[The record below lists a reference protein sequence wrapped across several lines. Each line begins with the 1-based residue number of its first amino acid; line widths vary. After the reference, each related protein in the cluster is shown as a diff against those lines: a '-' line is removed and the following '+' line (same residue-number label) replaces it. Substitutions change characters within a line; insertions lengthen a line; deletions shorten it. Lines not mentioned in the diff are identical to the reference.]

1 MTDAPV
7 RILLADDQPL
17 VRTGVRRVLE
27 STTGFEVVGEAANGD
42 DVFPRIEE
50 TAPDVLVLDLSMPG
64 RDGFSVLE
72 EIRRRALPL
81 RVLVL
86 SLHVDPSYV
95 ARAVRAGADGY
106 LVKDTAVEDL
116 PGAIRAVVGGQ
127 GFYSSRA
134 QRALTAAVRGG
145 PTDEAFASLTAREV
159 EVLRRVASGRS
170 SKEIGAELFISARTV
185 ESHRASLARKL
196 KLNSVADLTRFAIE
210 RGLLDPP

>member
-1 MTDAPV
+1 MTTSRV
-7 RILLADDQPL
+7 RIVLADDQPL

-27 STTGFEVVGEAANGD
+27 STPGFDVVGEAANGD
-42 DVFPRIEE
+42 DVFARIDE
-50 TAPDVLVLDLSMPG
+50 TSPDVLVLDLSMPG

-72 EIRRRALPL
+72 EIRRRGLDL

-106 LVKDTAVEDL
+106 LAKDTAVEDL

-127 GFYSSRA
+127 GFYSPRA
-134 QRALTAAVRGG
+134 QQALTAAVRGE
-145 PTDEAFASLTAREV
+145 PADDVLASLTAREL

-210 RGLLDPP
+210 HRLLDPS

>member
-1 MTDAPV
+1 MTPDIV
-7 RILLADDQPL
+7 RIVLADDQPL

-27 STTGFEVVGEAANGD
+27 STAGFEVVGEASNGD
-42 DVFPRIEE
+42 DVFARLEE
-50 TAPDVLVLDLSMPG
+50 TSPDVLVLDLSMPG
-64 RDGFSVLE
+64 RDGFSVLDE
-72 EIRRRALPL
+72 VRRRALPV

-106 LVKDTAVEDL
+106 LLKDTAVEDL
-116 PGAIRAVVGGQ
+116 PDAIRAVVAGH
-127 GFYSSRA
+127 GFYSPRA
-134 QRALTAAVRGG
+134 QRALTAAVRGA
-145 PTDEAFASLTAREV
+145 PSDAALASLTSREL

-196 KLNSVADLTRFAIE
+196 QLNSVADLTRFAIE